1 MRFEERKGLVGEVV
15 LNKAGIFC
23 GGILVYAEHFK
34 KSREGTVTV
43 VDALGNAFA
52 GIGKTYVIENPV
64 LSLLSFLL
72 TILRA

>member
-1 MRFEERKGLVGEVV
+1 M

-52 GIGKTYVIENPV
+52 SIGKTYVIVAVNSHE
-64 LSLLSFLL
+64 S
-72 TILRA
+72 IA